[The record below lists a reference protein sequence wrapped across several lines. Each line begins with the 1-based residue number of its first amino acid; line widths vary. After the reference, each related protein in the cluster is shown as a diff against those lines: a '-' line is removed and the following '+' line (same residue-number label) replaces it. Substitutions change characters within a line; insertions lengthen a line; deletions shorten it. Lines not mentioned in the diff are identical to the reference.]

1 MDVFVT
7 GILFLVFIFG
17 LKTSIFRHV
26 YITVKEFRSSI
37 LLKQTKISFI
47 MTIMGILTGKNDV
60 GIRILYARSIPI
72 YPIDKKRNLLEQ
84 KLLHK
89 SNKSLLIV
97 TYQN

>member
-1 MDVFVT
+1 
-7 GILFLVFIFG
+7 
-17 LKTSIFRHV
+17 
-26 YITVKEFRSSI
+26 
-37 LLKQTKISFI
+37 